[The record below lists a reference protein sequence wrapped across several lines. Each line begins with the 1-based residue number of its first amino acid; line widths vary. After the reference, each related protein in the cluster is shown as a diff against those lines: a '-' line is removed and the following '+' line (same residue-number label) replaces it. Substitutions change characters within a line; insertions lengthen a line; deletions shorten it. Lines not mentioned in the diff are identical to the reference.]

1 LKGAARGRQE
11 LKNDEDE
18 NYNVGGIGPRRE
30 VNRIGEVAGQRSV
43 LSVSPS
49 RMITSL

>member
-18 NYNVGGIGPRRE
+18 NYNVGIGPRRE